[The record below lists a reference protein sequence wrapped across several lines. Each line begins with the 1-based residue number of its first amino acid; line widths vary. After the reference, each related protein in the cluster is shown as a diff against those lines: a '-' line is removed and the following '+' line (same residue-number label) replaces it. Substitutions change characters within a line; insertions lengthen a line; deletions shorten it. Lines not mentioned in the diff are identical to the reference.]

1 MTDREMLKQ
10 ALIVLKW
17 IRERGHESG
26 VIPCPKDYGYYIEPM
41 RYMAR
46 DMVEKIEKHITPNAE
61 VSGSESAA
69 PTVRTATTK
78 GE

>member
-46 DMVEKIEKHITPNAE
+46 DMVEKIEKHITPN
-61 VSGSESAA
+61 SGIDKRDNTSK
-69 PTVRTATTK
+69 T
-78 GE
+78 